1 MDPSSIA
8 SSWAFTVRSV
18 QSASGA
24 ASRLCGETEF
34 AAIIMELASQF
45 CMQPDPHSATEVT
58 QRIQQSNHVIAIIG
72 GITKA
77 SRAAAEH
84 PKLAAKI
91 LSSTEEFVVRLTPE
105 RCTAFASS
113 ELAKELADIC
123 SVSS

>member
-45 CMQPDPHSATEVT
+45 CMQPNPNSATEVT
-58 QRIQQSNHVIAIIG
+58 TRIQQSNHLITIIG
-72 GITKA
+72 GIANA
-77 SRAAAEH
+77 SRTAAQH

-91 LSSTEEFVVRLTPE
+91 LSSTEEFAVRLTPDK
-105 RCTAFASS
+105 CTAVASA
-113 ELAKELADIC
+113 ELAKEIAGIC
-123 SVSS
+123 SDGK